1 MSRLNRMVGPP
12 LERIL
17 ARIEIDQESGCW
29 IYPKAAKNGYAVLST
44 GLRGDGS
51 RRTKY
56 AHRIAYEEMVGPI
69 PDTYTID
76 HLCRVRTCVNP
87 DHLEPVTSA
96 ENVRRATPYL
106 VTGPRPTVRPDAC
119 KYGHPYSGYN
129 ARARPE
135 GGLVC
140 RECAR
145 IRTNDLRR
153 LRLEKIGP
161 EVKINLP
168 ADLIATIDKQ
178 ARGAGKSRNEL
189 IRSVLESTF
198 RPTN

>member
-29 IYPKAAKNGYAVLST
+29 IYPKAAKSGYAVLST

-69 PDTYTID
+69 PDTYAID

-87 DHLEPVTSA
+87 DHLEPVASA
-96 ENVRRATPYL
+96 ENVR
-106 VTGPRPTVRPDAC
+106 
-119 KYGHPYSGYN
+119 
-129 ARARPE
+129 
-135 GGLVC
+135 
-140 RECAR
+140 
-145 IRTNDLRR
+145 RTNDLRR